1 MTLTTNKS
9 FWLEDIGELKPNK
22 SLTSNKKADVCIIGA
37 GFTGLST
44 AIHLKEKDPNV
55 NVIVLEKGRVGIG
68 ASGRNAGFS
77 MRLFGVTME
86 LTKLRHGA
94 KKTKEADDYML
105 DAVQYL
111 ERMIEKYNIDC
122 DYVREGMM
130 TIASNPQELKS
141 LKKEFDIA
149 TSLGMKGFTWLDE
162 NETKKLVHSPTY
174 LAARYD
180 ENCALLHPAKLA
192 HGLAKVAKELGVNI
206 YENSEVV
213 QVNHKEKIV
222 ETKHGKVFSNQI
234 VYATNAY
241 SSAFKK
247 LKHKQV
253 PIYTYITLTEP
264 LTDKQLDDLNWDRR
278 IGIEDARNFLH
289 YYRLTP
295 DNRILLG
302 GSEALYYYGSPLMKD
317 KNESMNQLLQN
328 QVKTIFPQLGEITF
342 THHWGG
348 PISASLDLIPAIG
361 KIGSN
366 IWYSLGCMGHGV
378 SLSNYNG
385 LTITELLFGEKTKRT
400 NFFAV
405 NRRILPIPPEPL
417 KYVTI
422 SGIRAFLR
430 YEDRKGIKQAQRE
443 IE

>member
-1 MTLTTNKS
+1 
-9 FWLEDIGELKPNK
+9 
-22 SLTSNKKADVCIIGA
+22 
-37 GFTGLST
+37 
-44 AIHLKEKDPNV
+44 
-55 NVIVLEKGRVGIG
+55 
-68 ASGRNAGFS
+68 
-77 MRLFGVTME
+77 
-86 LTKLRHGA
+86 
-94 KKTKEADDYML
+94 
-105 DAVQYL
+105 
-111 ERMIEKYNIDC
+111 
-122 DYVREGMM
+122 
-130 TIASNPQELKS
+130 
-141 LKKEFDIA
+141 
-149 TSLGMKGFTWLDE
+149 MKGFKRLDE
-162 NETKKLVHSPTY
+162 KETKQLVHSPTY

-180 ENCALLHPAKLA
+180 EHCALLHPAKLA
-192 HGLAKVAKELGVNI
+192 RGIAQVAKKLGVKI

-213 QVNHKEKIV
+213 QVNHKEKTI
-222 ETKHGKVFSNQI
+222 ETKHGKVSSNQI

-247 LKHKQV
+247 LKRKQV
-253 PIYTYITLTEP
+253 TIYTYITLTEQ
-264 LTDKQLDDLNWDRR
+264 LTDEQIKLLNWDRR

-302 GSEALYYYGSPLMKD
+302 GSEALYYYGSPLGQKD
-317 KNESMNQLLQN
+317 QNEKMNKRLQN
-328 QVKTIFPQLGEITF
+328 QVKTIFPQLGDIQF

-361 KIGSN
+361 RIGDD

-385 LTITELLFGEKTKRT
+385 LTLTELLFNETSKRT
-400 NFFAV
+400 EFFAV

-430 YEDRKGIKQAQRE
+430 LDDKKGVKQQEKINRYRE
-443 IE
+443 